1 VRGIG
6 LYLLHK
12 GEKNHAGANDPFI
25 DCFSRNVLI
34 IMYIERISCRISPVI
49 AALIIITF
57 VMCTGGVFAS
67 FVTMPGADTGLVAG
81 STLANTGW
89 QLVSFNSENSQVP
102 VTTDSKITLKFN
114 GDGSM
119 GGSGG
124 INHYFGSFT
133 QNGNS
138 ITFGPV
144 GCTEMAGPQA
154 LMDQEST
161 YFILLDSTRSFQVSK
176 STLELS
182 DATGRVVLVFRSDN
196 SGSSNGPAVKNPAT
210 VLPGTE
216 WQLSSYSDG
225 TTVVTGQD
233 IRTITM
239 KFDDSGNISGFSGVN
254 SYFGSYR
261 LDSDAISIGPL
272 ASTKMAGPE
281 SLMTLEQLYFNL
293 LNSATG
299 VSLSGDSL
307 SLTNNGGNVILT
319 FEQKTT
325 ASQGRYTAFIPTGTS
340 HSAVPQATGGQ
351 SLTTIKDRFS
361 KTGSWIGSTGGVPVK
376 WAQQGKGT
384 VTIPVTGK
392 NQRPFT
398 MPRIND
404 SIIAPVTYPG
414 GPLL

>member
-1 VRGIG
+1 
-6 LYLLHK
+6 
-12 GEKNHAGANDPFI
+12 
-25 DCFSRNVLI
+25 
-34 IMYIERISCRISPVI
+34 MI

-67 FVTMPGADTGLVAG
+67 FVTIPGADTGLVAG

-102 VTTDSKITLKFN
+102 VATDSKITLKFN

-144 GCTEMAGPQA
+144 GCTEMAGPEP

-161 YFILLDSTRSFQVSK
+161 YFILLDSTRSFQASK
-176 STLELS
+176 STLEFS
-182 DATGRVVLVFRSDN
+182 DATGLVVLVFRSDN

-225 TTVVTGQD
+225 TAVVSGQD
-233 IRTITM
+233 IQTITM

-281 SLMTLEQLYFNL
+281 SLMTLERLYFNL

-307 SLTNNGGNVILT
+307 SLTNNGGNVVLT

-325 ASQGRYTAFIPTGTS
+325 VSKDSYTAVILPVKS
-340 HSAVPQATGGQ
+340 HVVKPPAAGGH
-351 SLTTIKDRFS
+351 SLTVTTDRFYKS
-361 KTGSWIGSTGGVPVK
+361 GSWIGSTGGVPI
-376 WAQQGKGT
+376 
-384 VTIPVTGK
+384 IPVKPGKDIVIIPTTGK
-392 NQRPFT
+392 TQRPSF
-398 MPRIND
+398 MPRFND
-404 SIIAPVTYPG
+404 SIIPPMTYPG
-414 GPLL
+414 GPLY